1 MRSCQRNGG
10 KIGYGQRFLTT
21 TASGKH
27 QCQRTAKARFAL
39 EALDRYNR
47 GYEIAENRSSA
58 YKIAGLVAGERYQS
72 ATTGA
77 ATSPP
82 IFGVKIYCGSNR
94 SESRMLLR
102 TLRPPNAA

>member
-1 MRSCQRNGG
+1 MHWCQRKGG
-10 KIGYGQRFLTT
+10 KIGYRQRFLTT

-39 EALDRYNR
+39 EVLDRYNR
-47 GYEIAENRSSA
+47 GYEIAENRNSA
-58 YKIAGLVAGERYQS
+58 YKIAGLVAGERYQPTP
-72 ATTGA
+72 AETP
-77 ATSPP
+77 TSPP

-94 SESRMLLR
+94 SESRVLLR